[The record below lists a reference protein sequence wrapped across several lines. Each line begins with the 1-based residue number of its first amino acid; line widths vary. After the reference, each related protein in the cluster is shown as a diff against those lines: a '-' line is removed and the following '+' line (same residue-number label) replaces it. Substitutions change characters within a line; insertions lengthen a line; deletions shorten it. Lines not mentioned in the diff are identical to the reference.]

1 MKRKASTSHD
11 EAEATICELRK
22 GWEFA
27 ESRVPNW
34 CSDSTDV
41 PSIPAPLLKRR
52 LACSEIRTTPESRF
66 ADGSQGLLFRAE
78 QRPSTGSRGAKMN
91 LRYLPIS

>member
-11 EAEATICELRK
+11 EAEATIRELRK

-34 CSDSTDV
+34 CS
-41 PSIPAPLLKRR
+41 
-52 LACSEIRTTPESRF
+52 F
-66 ADGSQGLLFRAE
+66 H
-78 QRPSTGSRGAKMN
+78 
-91 LRYLPIS
+91 